1 MIRLAEVAY
10 IFCSQPRRRQRRMV
24 GGGGWMAPRPWP
36 RRDCCLLYTLDE
48 SEETGQE
55 AGGVLA
61 GICSIQCKHNK
72 YHRTAA
78 LERGTVKTFSKLLT
92 VTITGIWAADALYGI
107 FVTLWSVAVMSI
119 IMRRSTN
126 VVDFIIVVN
135 VVVITLSSPPPAWLL
150 CCCKPLL

>member
-1 MIRLAEVAY
+1 MDGSWL
-10 IFCSQPRRRQRRMV
+10 
-24 GGGGWMAPRPWP
+24 
-36 RRDCCLLYTLDE
+36 RDLDLGVIAVCYSYTLYTLDE

-107 FVTLWSVAVMSI
+107 FVTL
-119 IMRRSTN
+119 
-126 VVDFIIVVN
+126 
-135 VVVITLSSPPPAWLL
+135 
-150 CCCKPLL
+150 